1 MMVVGDFIIEVL
13 GPVLESLEPIVP
25 GEWFPLYFIRPYLQ
39 RPLIAAVFVAMV
51 AGFLGSFLLIRNLAL
66 IGDGLAHVSFGAIAI
81 GLVVGIVDP
90 LIWAFVLC
98 VISAILIDF
107 LQVKKWLTGDTAIAI
122 FLTGMLGLGVVV
134 TRLYG
139 GGSLISVEGYL
150 WGNLNLIDSDS
161 FEFIMIACIISYLSL
176 AIFYHSLLLIS
187 IDPIA
192 AKIQGLPV
200 RFIGLYWSILTAAVV
215 VSMVQFV
222 GVLLVTALIVTPAAI
237 AQLLS
242 RSFFMC
248 VVLSQVLGVVTVLL
262 GLYYSAELS
271 TDSGAMIALVSAIM
285 FVVVAVSK
293 GLIKQFT
300 AADNNSN

>member
-1 MMVVGDFIIEVL
+1 MVVGDFIIEVL

-51 AGFLGSFLLIRNLAL
+51 AGFLGSFLLVRNLAL

-81 GLVVGIVDP
+81 GLIVGIVDP

-107 LQVKKWLTGDTAIAI
+107 LQLKKWLTGDTAIAI
-122 FLTGMLGLGVVV
+122 FLTGMLGLGIVV

-176 AIFYHSLLLIS
+176 AILYHSLLLIS

-192 AKIQGLPV
+192 ARIQGLPV
-200 RFIGLYWSILTAAVV
+200 SFIRLYWSILTAAVV

>member
-1 MMVVGDFIIEVL
+1 MVVGDFIIEVL

-122 FLTGMLGLGVVV
+122 FLTGMLGLGIVV

>member
-1 MMVVGDFIIEVL
+1 MVVGDFVIEVL

-81 GLVVGIVDP
+81 GLVVGTVDP

>member
-1 MMVVGDFIIEVL
+1 MVVGDFVIEVL

-90 LIWAFVLC
+90 LVWAFVLC

-192 AKIQGLPV
+192 ARIQGLPV
-200 RFIGLYWSILTAAVV
+200 RLIGLYWSILTAAVV

-271 TDSGAMIALVSAIM
+271 TDSGAMIALISAIM

>member
-1 MMVVGDFIIEVL
+1 MVVGDFIIEVL

-90 LIWAFVLC
+90 LMWAFVLC

-107 LQVKKWLTGDTAIAI
+107 LQAKKWLTGDTAIAI

-161 FEFIMIACIISYLSL
+161 FDFIMVACIISYLSL
-176 AIFYHSLLLIS
+176 VILYHSLLLIS

-192 AKIQGLPV
+192 ARIQGLPV

-215 VSMVQFV
+215 VSMIQFV

-285 FVVVAVSK
+285 FVVISVSK

-300 AADNNSN
+300 ATDNNSN

>member
-1 MMVVGDFIIEVL
+1 MVVGDFIIEVL

-122 FLTGMLGLGVVV
+122 FLTGMLGLGVIV

-161 FEFIMIACIISYLSL
+161 FDFIMVACIISYLSL
-176 AIFYHSLLLIS
+176 IIFYQSLLLIS

-192 AKIQGLPV
+192 ARIQGLPV
-200 RFIGLYWSILTAAVV
+200 RLIGLYWSILTAAVV

-237 AQLLS
+237 AQLVS

-248 VVLSQVLGVVTVLL
+248 VVLSQVLGVVTVML

-300 AADNNSN
+300 ATDNNSN

>member
-1 MMVVGDFIIEVL
+1 MVVGDFVIEVL
-13 GPVLESLEPIVP
+13 GPVLESLEPLVP

>member
-1 MMVVGDFIIEVL
+1 MVVGDFIIEVL

-39 RPLIAAVFVAMV
+39 RPLIAAVFVSMV

-200 RFIGLYWSILTAAVV
+200 RFIGLYSSILTAAVV

-248 VVLSQVLGVVTVLL
+248 VVLSQVLGVVTALL

>member
-1 MMVVGDFIIEVL
+1 MVVGDFVIEVL

-192 AKIQGLPV
+192 ARIQGLPV
-200 RFIGLYWSILTAAVV
+200 RLIGLYWSILTAAVV

-271 TDSGAMIALVSAIM
+271 TDSGAMIALVSATM

-293 GLIKQFT
+293 GLIKQIT

>member
-1 MMVVGDFIIEVL
+1 MVVGDFIIEVL

-81 GLVVGIVDP
+81 GLIVGIVDP

-107 LQVKKWLTGDTAIAI
+107 LQTKKWLTGDTAIAI

-192 AKIQGLPV
+192 ARIQGLPV

-271 TDSGAMIALVSAIM
+271 TDSGAMIALVSAII
-285 FVVVAVSK
+285 FVIVAVSK

>member
-1 MMVVGDFIIEVL
+1 MVGDFIIEVL

-51 AGFLGSFLLIRNLAL
+51 AGFLGSFLLVRNLAL

-122 FLTGMLGLGVVV
+122 FLTGMLGLGIVV

-192 AKIQGLPV
+192 ARIQGLPV

-248 VVLSQVLGVVTVLL
+248 VVLSQILGVVTVLL

>member
-1 MMVVGDFIIEVL
+1 MGVGDFIIEVL

-39 RPLIAAVFVAMV
+39 RPLIAAVFVSMV

-107 LQVKKWLTGDTAIAI
+107 LQVKKWLTGDTAIDI

-150 WGNLNLIDSDS
+150 WGNLILIDSDS

>member
-1 MMVVGDFIIEVL
+1 MVVGDFIIEVL

-81 GLVVGIVDP
+81 GLIVGIVDP

-122 FLTGMLGLGVVV
+122 FLTGMLGLGIVV

-192 AKIQGLPV
+192 ARIQGLPV

>member
-1 MMVVGDFIIEVL
+1 MVVGDLIIEVL

-39 RPLIAAVFVAMV
+39 RPLIAAIFVAMV

-90 LIWAFVLC
+90 IIWAFVLC

-139 GGSLISVEGYL
+139 GGSLATVEGYL

-161 FEFIMIACIISYLSL
+161 FDFIMVACIISYLSL
-176 AIFYHSLLLIS
+176 VIFYHSLLLIS

-192 AKIQGLPV
+192 ARIQGLPV
-200 RFIGLYWSILTAAVV
+200 RFIGVYWSILTAAVV
-215 VSMVQFV
+215 VSMIQFV

-285 FVVVAVSK
+285 FVVISVSK

>member
-1 MMVVGDFIIEVL
+1 MVGDFIIEVL

-122 FLTGMLGLGVVV
+122 FLTGMLGLGIVV

-192 AKIQGLPV
+192 ARIQGLPV

-248 VVLSQVLGVVTVLL
+248 VVLSQILGVVTVLL

>member
-1 MMVVGDFIIEVL
+1 MVVGDLVVDVL
-13 GPVLESLEPIVP
+13 APILEYLEPIVP

-39 RPLIAAVFVAMV
+39 RPLIAAIFVSMV

-81 GLVVGIVDP
+81 GLVAGVVDP

-98 VISAILIDF
+98 LIAAILIDY
-107 LQVKKWLTGDTAIAI
+107 LQVKQWLTGDTAIAI

-161 FEFIMIACIISYLSL
+161 FEFIIIACLASYISLIVLYQ
-176 AIFYHSLLLIS
+176 SLLLIS

-192 AKIQGLPV
+192 ARVQGLPV

-215 VSMVQFV
+215 VCMVQFV

-237 AQLLS
+237 AQLVS
-242 RSFFMC
+242 RSFLMC
-248 VVLSQVLGVVTVLL
+248 VILSQVLGVVTVLL

-293 GLIKQFT
+293 GVFSKVT
-300 AADNNSN
+300 ASDNNSS

>member
-1 MMVVGDFIIEVL
+1 MVVGDFIIEVL

-107 LQVKKWLTGDTAIAI
+107 LRVKKWLTGDTAIAI

>member
-1 MMVVGDFIIEVL
+1 MVVGDFVVDVL
-13 GPVLESLEPIVP
+13 GPILEYLEPIVP

-39 RPLIAAVFVAMV
+39 RPLIAALFVSMV

-81 GLVVGIVDP
+81 GLVVSVVDP

-98 VISAILIDF
+98 LIAAILIDY
-107 LQVKKWLTGDTAIAI
+107 LQVKQWLTGDTAIAI

-161 FEFIMIACIISYLSL
+161 FEFIIIACLTSYISLIVLYQ
-176 AIFYHSLLLIS
+176 SLLLIS

-192 AKIQGLPV
+192 ARVQGLPV

-237 AQLLS
+237 AQLVS
-242 RSFFMC
+242 RSFLMC
-248 VVLSQVLGVVTVLL
+248 VILSQVLGVVTVLL

-285 FVVVAVSK
+285 FVIVAISK
-293 GLIKQFT
+293 GLFT
-300 AADNNSN
+300 KLKASDNNSG

>member
-1 MMVVGDFIIEVL
+1 MGVGDFIIEVL

-39 RPLIAAVFVAMV
+39 RPLIAAVFVSMV

>member
-1 MMVVGDFIIEVL
+1 MVVGDFIIEVL

-150 WGNLNLIDSDS
+150 WGNLNLIDSNS

>member
-1 MMVVGDFIIEVL
+1 MVVGDFVIEVL

>member
-1 MMVVGDFIIEVL
+1 MVVGDFIIEVL

-51 AGFLGSFLLIRNLAL
+51 AGFLGSFLLIRNLAV

-81 GLVVGIVDP
+81 GLIVGIVDP

-122 FLTGMLGLGVVV
+122 FLTGMLGLGIVV

-192 AKIQGLPV
+192 ARIQGLPV

>member
-1 MMVVGDFIIEVL
+1 MGVGDFIIEVL

>member
-1 MMVVGDFIIEVL
+1 MGVGDFIIEVL

-39 RPLIAAVFVAMV
+39 RPLIAAVFVSMV

-107 LQVKKWLTGDTAIAI
+107 LQVKKWLTCDTAIAI

>member
-1 MMVVGDFIIEVL
+1 MVVGDFVIEVL

-98 VISAILIDF
+98 VISAIMIDF

>member
-1 MMVVGDFIIEVL
+1 MVVGDFIIEVL

-81 GLVVGIVDP
+81 GLIVGIVDP

-122 FLTGMLGLGVVV
+122 FLTGMLGLGIVV

-150 WGNLNLIDSDS
+150 WGNLNLIDSES

-192 AKIQGLPV
+192 ARIQGLPV
-200 RFIGLYWSILTAAVV
+200 RFIRLYWSILTAAVV

-248 VVLSQVLGVVTVLL
+248 VVLSQILGVVTVLL

>member
-1 MMVVGDFIIEVL
+1 MVVGDFIIEVL

-122 FLTGMLGLGVVV
+122 FLTGMLGLGIVV

-192 AKIQGLPV
+192 ARIQGLPV
-200 RFIGLYWSILTAAVV
+200 RFIGLFWSILTAAVV

-248 VVLSQVLGVVTVLL
+248 VVLSQILGVVTVLL

>member
-1 MMVVGDFIIEVL
+1 MVGDFVIEVL
-13 GPVLESLEPIVP
+13 APVLESLEPIVP

-90 LIWAFVLC
+90 LVWAFVLC

-192 AKIQGLPV
+192 ARIQGLPV
-200 RFIGLYWSILTAAVV
+200 RLIGLYWSILTAAVV

>member
-1 MMVVGDFIIEVL
+1 MVVGDFVIEVL
-13 GPVLESLEPIVP
+13 GPVLESLEPLVP

-271 TDSGAMIALVSAIM
+271 TDSGAMIALVSALM

>member
-1 MMVVGDFIIEVL
+1 MVVGDFIIEVL

-66 IGDGLAHVSFGAIAI
+66 IGAGRAHVSFGAIAI

-122 FLTGMLGLGVVV
+122 FLTGMLGLGVIV

-192 AKIQGLPV
+192 ARIQGLPV

-248 VVLSQVLGVVTVLL
+248 VVLSQILGVVTVLL

>member
-1 MMVVGDFIIEVL
+1 MVVGDFVVDVL
-13 GPVLESLEPIVP
+13 GPILEYLEPIVP

-39 RPLIAAVFVAMV
+39 RPLIAALFVSMV

-81 GLVVGIVDP
+81 GLVVSVVDP

-98 VISAILIDF
+98 LIAAILIDY
-107 LQVKKWLTGDTAIAI
+107 LQVKQWLTGDTAIAI

-161 FEFIMIACIISYLSL
+161 FEFIIIACLTSYISLIVLYQ
-176 AIFYHSLLLIS
+176 SLLLIS

-192 AKIQGLPV
+192 ARVQGLPV

-237 AQLLS
+237 AQLVS
-242 RSFFMC
+242 RSFLMC
-248 VVLSQVLGVVTVLL
+248 VILSQVLGVVTVLL

-285 FVVVAVSK
+285 FVVVAISK
-293 GLIKQFT
+293 GLFT
-300 AADNNSN
+300 KLKASDNNSG

>member
-1 MMVVGDFIIEVL
+1 MVVGDFIIEVL

-192 AKIQGLPV
+192 ARIQGLPV

-271 TDSGAMIALVSAIM
+271 TDSGAMIALVSAII
-285 FVVVAVSK
+285 FVIVAVSK

>member
-1 MMVVGDFIIEVL
+1 MVGDFIIEVL

-192 AKIQGLPV
+192 ARIQGLPV